1 MQECFKEKKNPTLIE
16 QKKKSHRNEKGD
28 EVRIPTRQIK
38 KGKETE
44 KRRKN
49 RSHPI

>member
-1 MQECFKEKKNPTLIE
+1 LQKKNGH
-16 QKKKSHRNEKGD
+16 SNEKGV
-28 EVRIPTRQIK
+28 EARIPTRQIK